1 MIATPRFRPVPL
13 RPSVARRCP
22 LVSTALTVRRSIT
35 DSALSTP
42 LASRCRFV
50 DLPEVRAKG
59 CVGEADSF
67 GSHCWGA
74 TWGHLVASLADQADP
89 NRRVWIDIFAVRQWP

>member
-1 MIATPRFRPVPL
+1 MIARLASALSLYALPSHAAVLSSPLPSPFGAHHRFRPPH
-13 RPSVARRCP
+13 
-22 LVSTALTVRRSIT
+22 
-35 DSALSTP
+35 P

-74 TWGHLVASLADQADP
+74 TWGQLVASLADQADP

>member
-1 MIATPRFRPVPL
+1 MALNHRFRPL
-13 RPSVARRCP
+13 R
-22 LVSTALTVRRSIT
+22 
-35 DSALSTP
+35 TP
-42 LASRCRFV
+42 FRHSRCRFV

-59 CVGEADSF
+59 CVGEADTF

>member
-1 MIATPRFRPVPL
+1 MW
-13 RPSVARRCP
+13 
-22 LVSTALTVRRSIT
+22 RSIT
-35 DSALSTP
+35 DSARSAP
-42 LASRCRFV
+42 PFASRCRFV

-67 GSHCWGA
+67 GSHCRDA

-89 NRRVWIDIFAVRQWP
+89 SRRVWIDIFAVRQWPCAVPPLEPAVCPCYWRSG

>member
-1 MIATPRFRPVPL
+1 M
-13 RPSVARRCP
+13 
-22 LVSTALTVRRSIT
+22 
-35 DSALSTP
+35 
-42 LASRCRFV
+42 
-50 DLPEVRAKG
+50 RAKG

-67 GSHCWGA
+67 GSHYWGA